1 MEFTQLIAQR
11 YSCKNFGAGRVDA
24 AALHTILEAGRLAPT
39 AKNTQEQRIYVVQSE
54 EGLAKID
61 AATPCRYG
69 APICLVVA
77 YDKNH
82 TFTYTGERMTS
93 GMENATIEATHL
105 FLGAANAG
113 VDSCWVNFF
122 DPDKLAKALGLP
134 ENEEIVMLLDLGH
147 AAEGAGPLPNHSSR
161 KPLSETGTFL
171 KPSQGCKKA
180 PARWFS
186 GQHAG
191 ACVLFQFSVLR
202 VDDIPPIQ
210 ISTLQTVDEHLR
222 GGDVGGHG
230 DVVHIAQAQQS
241 HLIRLAGLCIDV
253 VAEEQQQVDLVA
265 GNAGRD
271 LLVTALHTG

>member
-11 YSCKNFGAGRVDA
+11 YSCKNFGTGKVDA

-39 AKNTQEQRIYVVQSE
+39 AKNAQEQRIYVIQSE

-82 TFTYTGERMTS
+82 TFTYPGERMNS
-93 GMENATIEATHL
+93 GMEDAAIVATHL
-105 FLGAANAG
+105 LLGAANAG

-147 AAEGAGPLPNHSSR
+147 AA
-161 KPLSETGTFL
+161 
-171 KPSQGCKKA
+171 
-180 PARWFS
+180 
-186 GQHAG
+186 
-191 ACVLFQFSVLR
+191 
-202 VDDIPPIQ
+202 
-210 ISTLQTVDEHLR
+210 
-222 GGDVGGHG
+222 
-230 DVVHIAQAQQS
+230 
-241 HLIRLAGLCIDV
+241 
-253 VAEEQQQVDLVA
+253 
-265 GNAGRD
+265 
-271 LLVTALHTG
+271 